1 MPAVLSSFLIEISP
15 VMTLDNTENVFGY
28 MFTRSRTD
36 TLYTAMVGSS
46 GAFEENAVGIAYI

>member
-1 MPAVLSSFLIEISP
+1 MLSSFLIEISP